1 MRYAW
6 IDRGGGQY
14 PLSSLCGVLSV
25 SVNGYRAWKRGGKS
39 GRTRLTDT
47 QLLTLIRTVHA
58 EVKGAYGSP
67 HMTEEIRDRGFP
79 VSKERVERLIREHGI
94 RARHKRRYRVTTDSK
109 HKLPVAP
116 NLLNREVVGWSIKP
130 RMTADVVTD
139 ALTMA
144 WFRRRPA
151 PGGGHCAIRIEAANT
166 RVTSSSTS

>member
-6 IDRGGGQY
+6 IDQQVGQY

-67 HMTEEIRDRGFP
+67 RMTEEIRVRGFP
-79 VSKERVERLIREHGI
+79 ASKERVERLMREHGI
-94 RARHKRRYRVTTDSK
+94 RARHKRRYRVATDSK
-109 HKLPVAP
+109 HKRPVAP
-116 NLLNREVVGWSIKP
+116 NLLNREF
-130 RMTADVVTD
+130 T
-139 ALTMA
+139 
-144 WFRRRPA
+144 PA
-151 PGGGHCAIRIEAANT
+151 APNQ
-166 RVTSSSTS
+166 VFSSD